1 MLILLNKNNI
11 ILFLSIILLLMILF
25 TNLGFYT
32 YCKKNARKGYII
44 ERQCFFMNTAVVA
57 LLFLTI
63 IDDLSDSKHNFMSP
77 DLFTIAIIFLITMLC
92 VISVI
97 VKSKR
102 KGIQRTDK

>member
-44 ERQCFFMNTAVVA
+44 ERQFFFMN
-57 LLFLTI
+57 I

-77 DLFTIAIIFLITMLC
+77 DLFTIAIIFLITMIC

>member
-44 ERQCFFMNTAVVA
+44 ERQFFFMNTAIVA

-77 DLFTIAIIFLITMLC
+77 IIFLITMIC

>member
-44 ERQCFFMNTAVVA
+44 ERQFFFMNTAIVT

-77 DLFTIAIIFLITMLC
+77 DLFTIAIIFLITMIC

>member
-25 TNLGFYT
+25 T
-32 YCKKNARKGYII
+32 
-44 ERQCFFMNTAVVA
+44 
-57 LLFLTI
+57 
-63 IDDLSDSKHNFMSP
+63 
-77 DLFTIAIIFLITMLC
+77 IAIIFLITMIC

>member
-44 ERQCFFMNTAVVA
+44 ERQCFFYEYSNSST
-57 LLFLTI
+57 F
-63 IDDLSDSKHNFMSP
+63 
-77 DLFTIAIIFLITMLC
+77 IFDYH
-92 VISVI
+92 
-97 VKSKR
+97 R
-102 KGIQRTDK
+102 